1 MKNIPSFFI
10 GPVVGALIGAIVA
23 LLYAPSNGEE
33 LRSRIGQTAVADREK
48 LQAGYEKARY
58 QAQERIGKMQH
69 HQEDQAG
76 PEEGKEERI
85 KKS

>member
-1 MKNIPSFFI
+1 MKNIQSFFI

-48 LQAGYEKARY
+48 LQADYEKARY
-58 QAQERIGKMQH
+58 QAQERIGQMQH
-69 HQEDQAG
+69 HQEDQGNLRQSRHPDA
-76 PEEGKEERI
+76 RV
-85 KKS
+85 